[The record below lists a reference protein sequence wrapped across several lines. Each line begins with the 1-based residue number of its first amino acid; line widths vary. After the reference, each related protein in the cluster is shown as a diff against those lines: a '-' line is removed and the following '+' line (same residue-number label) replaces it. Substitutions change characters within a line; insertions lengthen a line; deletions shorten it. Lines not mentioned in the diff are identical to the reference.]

1 MNKIT
6 AFIKRQGKSYFAYS
20 PSLTGCY
27 SQGQTKKSAVANFTK
42 AAKVHLAARK
52 DIEKRLAK
60 RAGVQAVELILGSR
74 A

>member
-1 MNKIT
+1 MDKIT
-6 AFIKRQGKSYFAYS
+6 AFIKRQGKGYFAYS

-27 SQGQTKKSAVANFTK
+27 SQGQTKKAVVANFTK

-52 DIEKRLAK
+52 DIEKRLA
-60 RAGVQAVELILGSR
+60 RRIGIQAVELTIGSR

>member
-6 AFIKRQGKSYFAYS
+6 AFIKRDSKGYFAYS
-20 PSLTGCY
+20 PSLAGCY
-27 SQGQTKKSAVANFTK
+27 SQGQTKKAVVANFTK

-52 DIEKRLAK
+52 DIEKRLVK
-60 RAGVQAVELILGSR
+60 RAGIQAVELILGSR